1 MVKKLVK
8 HGNSLALILDKP
20 VLELLNINENT
31 ALKIS
36 TIDGQTL
43 QISPSTE
50 PSRSERIQASTAKN
64 KKKFSKTLKNLA
76 K

>member
-8 HGNSLALILDKP
+8 HGNSLALVLDKP

-50 PSRSERIQASTAKN
+50 PSRRERVQTSAAKN